1 MSKSMRDP
9 FSPRADAFDMSR
21 HARRNSSTTFIQ
33 VQKRLT
39 RRASRHGGA
48 ARQIALGIEEAR
60 ETRTNLAVGTVW
72 CLTLALWLRQKAQ
85 ALHASEAYAFPSWEG
100 EVYAFP
106 SWEDYLPWAIDEIEY
121 A

>member
-1 MSKSMRDP
+1 MRDP
-9 FSPRADAFDMSR
+9 FSPRPDAFDMSR
-21 HARRNSSTTFIQ
+21 HARRHSSTTFIQ
-33 VQKRLT
+33 VQKRLA

-48 ARQIALGIEEAR
+48 KRQIALGIEEAR
-60 ETRTNLAVGTVW
+60 ELRTDLAVGTIW

-85 ALHASEAYAFPSWEG
+85 AFYDSEAYYASFG
-100 EVYAFP
+100 ETSLFP